1 MVRLFRDESGEYIR
15 YKKMQTQNDDMVV
28 GVFHSQS
35 QAQDAVQELRRLG
48 FLETEIGVASKH
60 ESVDVASDGDEV
72 GADAATG
79 ATTGVVAG
87 LGVGALWG
95 MGIAAGMLPAI
106 GPVIAGG
113 TLAAIAASAATGA
126 ATAGLA
132 GALIGAGFSDAD
144 AQYYDDEF
152 KQGRVIVTVHAGSR
166 RAEAEDVM
174 QQYEGYNRSTPV

>member
-1 MVRLFRDESGEYIR
+1 MKNTR
-15 YKKMQTQNDDMVV
+15 NDNVVV
-28 GVFHSQS
+28 GVFQSQS
-35 QAQDAVQELRRLG
+35 QAQAAVQELRRLG
-48 FLETEIGVASKH
+48 FGETDIGVASKYDSVAG
-60 ESVDVASDGDEV
+60 ESDADDVGE
-72 GADAATG
+72 DAATG
-79 ATTGVVAG
+79 ATAGAVAG

-126 ATAGLA
+126 ATAGVA

-152 KQGRVIVTVHAGSR
+152 KRGRVIVTVHAGTRS
-166 RAEAEDVM
+166 AEAESVI
-174 QQYEGYNRSTPV
+174 QQYEGYNRSTSV